1 MFKVIKFTNFPKNL
15 LILAPFIIAGNE
27 INLFNL
33 ILTLESLFIFFFL
46 TSFCYLINDY
56 TDQDIDKKNILKKNK
71 NIKKKKFI
79 IYLFFFG
86 ISFFLAILIFDQ
98 IKNYF
103 IYLYLLNFLLYNYI
117 FKKIIILDIFF
128 LINFYLIR
136 LFYGSQIF
144 ELDLSYGFL
153 IFSYSFFLI
162 FSLLKRIIQVRVN
175 KLTSINNIVAYN
187 FKHIPKME
195 FILNLSLI
203 INIILSFSYYLYNLD
218 FLNYNNFFINK
229 FDLYTLTLILFF
241 YLIGLLRIF
250 ILFKKKQINKDIFI
264 FFISDKKNYVLFFVL
279 ITLIFLINL

>member
-1 MFKVIKFTNFPKNL
+1 M
-15 LILAPFIIAGNE
+15 IIP
-27 INLFNL
+27 IR
-33 ILTLESLFIFFFL
+33 ILTKKI
-46 TSFCYLINDY
+46 LI
-56 TDQDIDKKNILKKNK
+56 KKIQIL
-71 NIKKKKFI
+71 KKKKFI

-162 FSLLKRIIQVRVN
+162 FSLLKRIIQIKLNNLRPGN
-175 KLTSINNIVAYN
+175 KIIAYN
-187 FKHIPKME
+187 
-195 FILNLSLI
+195 LNHLS
-203 INIILSFSYYLYNLD
+203 
-218 FLNYNNFFINK
+218 K
-229 FDLYTLTLILFF
+229 W
-241 YLIGLLRIF
+241 
-250 ILFKKKQINKDIFI
+250 K
-264 FFISDKKNYVLFFVL
+264 
-279 ITLIFLINL
+279 

>member
-56 TDQDIDKKNILKKNK
+56 TDQDIDKKNILKKNT

-175 KLTSINNIVAYN
+175 KLTSINNIVA
-187 FKHIPKME
+187 
-195 FILNLSLI
+195 
-203 INIILSFSYYLYNLD
+203 
-218 FLNYNNFFINK
+218 
-229 FDLYTLTLILFF
+229 
-241 YLIGLLRIF
+241 
-250 ILFKKKQINKDIFI
+250 
-264 FFISDKKNYVLFFVL
+264 
-279 ITLIFLINL
+279 